1 MEYQN
6 IFKFL
11 KDQKV
16 IKSKVSIVIH
26 KSNNSDEVDFTFI
39 NALDT
44 EINYGRIMYN
54 DIKVTYCIISE
65 NMLIKKIYEAYYNG
79 DFEYLKKFVFSNFSG
94 RRAFE
99 IGALAKKLFSK
110 SINVNLNNKDILEI
124 IEIKDKIDALKEN
137 FNKTSFYAIYFVL
150 LELIRTKYL
159 YINGLMNYN
168 IDNFEQLIKDKGY
181 ALEYVDRTMHL
192 LPDEAFNGW
201 YLNCLKIR
209 DKSDMLN
216 SINHLFYHSFGYL
229 IDSFTKYEVT
239 LNK

>member
-39 NALDT
+39 NPVDT
-44 EINYGRIMYN
+44 KINCGRIMYN

-201 YLNCLKIR
+201 YLNCLIIR

-216 SINHLFYHSFGYL
+216 NINHLFYHSFGYL

>member
-11 KDQKV
+11 KEQKV

-39 NALDT
+39 NPVDT

-54 DIKVTYCIISE
+54 DIKVTYCSISE

-94 RRAFE
+94 QRAFE
-99 IGALAKKLFSK
+99 IGKLAKKLFSK

-192 LPDEAFNGW
+192 
-201 YLNCLKIR
+201 
-209 DKSDMLN
+209 
-216 SINHLFYHSFGYL
+216 
-229 IDSFTKYEVT
+229 
-239 LNK
+239 

>member
-94 RRAFE
+94 QKAFE
-99 IGALAKKLFSK
+99 IGKLAKNLFSM

-216 SINHLFYHSFGYL
+216 NINHLFYHSFGYL